1 MKLARVRHRMIAA
14 ILDYLI
20 ILGIAFILFITVWPG
35 VIVSIITN
43 EPVTLMMVLKL
54 LRTIILYTFV
64 VLGYYAIVPLF
75 LKGQTIGKKVFKLK
89 IVTIDESEIDYKV
102 MFFREAVCRILI
114 RNLSLGLSD
123 IISCI
128 IMIIREDNKTLAD
141 VFAKTKVIDL
151 KEEI

>member
-1 MKLARVRHRMIAA
+1 MMILKFLRAA
-14 ILDYLI
+14 
-20 ILGIAFILFITVWPG
+20 
-35 VIVSIITN
+35 
-43 EPVTLMMVLKL
+43 
-54 LRTIILYTFV
+54 ILYTFV
-64 VLGYYAIVPLF
+64 VLSYYAIVPLF

-89 IVTIDESEIDYKV
+89 LVTADENEIDYKV

-114 RNLSLGLSD
+114 RNLSLGVSD

-128 IMIIREDNKTLAD
+128 IMIIRDDNKTLAD

>member
-1 MKLARVRHRMIAA
+1 MKLARVRHRIVAA
-14 ILDYLI
+14 ILDNLI
-20 ILGIAFILFITVWPG
+20 ILGLSFVLFITIWPG
-35 VIVSIITN
+35 VIVSIATS
-43 EPVTLMMVLKL
+43 EAVTLMMVLKF
-54 LRTIILYTFV
+54 LRAAILYTFV
-64 VLGYYAIVPLF
+64 VLSYYAILPLF

-89 IVTIDESEIDYKV
+89 IVTADENEIDYKV

-114 RNLSLGLSD
+114 RNLSLGVSD

-128 IMIIREDNKTLAD
+128 IMIIRDDNKTLAD